1 MKFRELIE
9 GKRLKWKKIGDQ
21 YTAYY
26 DDPKD
31 VLALFMKQEQSG
43 IDRKTHYEVRAMNG
57 IEYRSFSKIS
67 DAKKY
72 IKNILEK

>member
-1 MKFRELIE
+1 MTFKNLLE
-9 GKRLKWKKIGDQ
+9 GKKLKWKKIGDQ

-31 VLALFMKQEQSG
+31 ILGLFMKQSKSFN
-43 IDRKTHYEVRAMNG
+43 DSSASYEVQEMNG
-57 IEYRSFSKIS
+57 IKFKKFSKIT

-72 IKNILEK
+72 IESFLK